1 MLLSFAAGD
10 TVGEATKWFH
20 TYMMVNLGDPVAHVH
35 HNAPG
40 TEIDGLDRSIGT
52 HIADSRRARILD
64 FFEKDMNA
72 DGLRDVVVQY
82 SDGYIQLILNQNGS
96 FRSAGNI
103 AYIPNLEDNRIQ
115 MADFQKDGFAD
126 IVALDADGKMVLLGN
141 THRRF
146 AQQKITL
153 SDGSEA
159 PSHMQ
164 QMQVYDMDADGR
176 DDLVYLTTRGELGI
190 LYGTDTVGTFEK
202 KALDDSLGVVLR
214 EESDIYGGALLNQF
228 VPQKVSL

>member
-1 MLLSFAAGD
+1 
-10 TVGEATKWFH
+10 
-20 TYMMVNLGDPVAHVH
+20 
-35 HNAPG
+35 
-40 TEIDGLDRSIGT
+40 
-52 HIADSRRARILD
+52 
-64 FFEKDMNA
+64 
-72 DGLRDVVVQY
+72 
-82 SDGYIQLILNQNGS
+82 
-96 FRSAGNI
+96 
-103 AYIPNLEDNRIQ
+103 

-141 THRRF
+141 VNRRF